1 VANKYKV
8 TYDTDG
14 DGTEDNVQYVS
25 KVEGENI
32 INLPVAPTKE
42 GYDFAGWKADN
53 EQNSRAAESSYTV
66 TADVDFT
73 AQWTPTLY
81 SIVYDYSG

>member
-1 VANKYKV
+1 MANKYKV

-53 EQNSRAAESSYTV
+53 ETREAGSVYTV
-66 TADVDFT
+66 IADVDFT
-73 AQWTPTLY
+73 AQWTPTEY